1 MVKSGL
7 SHIPSSE
14 RLKPKILDSP
24 TLSSLERLNSNHLA
38 GREGLGRIFRMLY
51 NTYRLIPKAGGGN
64 PRPSPSPPF
73 DAPSETHYSHP
84 APSFAFF
91 LRAKRSI
98 FELQNN
104 YQQSSKRL
112 QNNVTVALQRS
123 HHGKE
128 RSALC
133 TGAKPWGTG
142 DEVS

>member
-73 DAPSETHYSHP
+73 DAPSETHYSRP

-104 YQQSSKRL
+104 IINKV
-112 QNNVTVALQRS
+112 QNDYRTTSRS
-123 HHGKE
+123 HSREAITEKKGRRCTQG
-128 RSALC
+128 RSL
-133 TGAKPWGTG
+133 GGQGTR
-142 DEVS
+142 

>member
-1 MVKSGL
+1 L
-7 SHIPSSE
+7 SHIPSSSSE

-38 GREGLGRIFRMLY
+38 GLERIFRMLY
-51 NTYRLIPKAGGGN
+51 NTLIGFTMIPKAGGGN

-73 DAPSETHYSHP
+73 DAPSETHYSRP

-104 YQQSSKRL
+104 IINKV
-112 QNNVTVALQRS
+112 QNDYRTTSRS
-123 HHGKE
+123 HSREAITEKKGRRCTQG
-128 RSALC
+128 RSL
-133 TGAKPWGTG
+133 GGQGTR
-142 DEVS
+142 